1 MDRKYHYRDKNSAIN
16 SFDIQPSKMKPL
28 LVERISNHGLRGHAK
43 FRSEIL
49 TETLKNLEI
58 KFLIISCDWK
68 IFFVEQTDIFNSWQ
82 LFCFSFISKLVISQ
96 LISPIFF
103 PLLCYIRL
111 LFNLLLPDFRLKVV
125 YLKFFW

>member
-1 MDRKYHYRDKNSAIN
+1 MVRKYHFRDKESTIN
-16 SFDIQPSKMKPL
+16 SFDIRPSKMKPL
-28 LVERISNHGLRGHAK
+28 LEANHQRISNHGSRGHAK

-68 IFFVEQTDIFNSWQ
+68 IFFVEQTDIFDSWQ

-103 PLLCYIRL
+103 PLFCYIRL
-111 LFNLLLPDFRLKVV
+111 LFNLFLPDFRLN
-125 YLKFFW
+125 LFI